1 MIMTPADRFETFAV
15 GQHAESAHRVTST
28 DVVLYAAVTGDLNPV
43 HVDEPHAAA
52 SRFGGRIAHGMLSMG
67 FVSALIARA
76 LPGPGAIY
84 LSQSVRFLRPVRVGD
99 VVVIPPGPEYPHQFI
114 NTSDAPMHYLSISTQ
129 ETPEICYYPD
139 SGKLGAFAPGHIDP
153 TLDRYDLLHIVQG
166 DVLVDI
172 VRIEARGASQ

>member
-1 MIMTPADRFETFAV
+1 MIMTPSDRFDTFAV
-15 GQHAESAHRVTST
+15 GQHATSVHRVTST

-99 VVVIPPGPEYPHQFI
+99 V
-114 NTSDAPMHYLSISTQ
+114 ISVRV
-129 ETPEICYYPD
+129 EIVEV
-139 SGKLGAFAPGHIDP
+139 LGAKRRLRLATTCHSASDE
-153 TLDRYDLLHIVQG
+153 LLSDGEAV
-166 DVLVDI
+166 VLVPL
-172 VRIEARGASQ
+172 EG